1 VGDLYDRFS
10 VPIEWRYSRVAAA
23 ALFQDVGLRDVIT
36 AKDRGWM
43 VAGIKPGNSMG
54 ISEHQGDDG
63 LRWSRAEF
71 GEEAGK
77 VREC

>member
-10 VPIEWRYSRVAAA
+10 VPIEWRYSWVEAL
-23 ALFQDVGLRDVIT
+23 ALFQDVGLKDVMT

-43 VAGIKPGNSMG
+43 VAGIKPRNSMG

-63 LRWSRAEF
+63 LRWSQAEF
-71 GEEAGK
+71 SKEAGK